1 MNEKQREI
9 RRKEQKPNSTYIK
22 LDSRQNIQQ
31 ISHTELATGQPPH
44 TQQIEDSKNLNFI
57 ICIRLNLCVCVL
69 SVGNYATEK
78 QAFEYKWRP
87 LYCDSDI
94 CFRILFRVNCQSFE
108 ENAFY
113 ECVSCYS
120 KCENG
125 AHSPQNT
132 HTNHLI
138 FLSPIFRR
146 STSKQNLISSILR
159 DYAPKLLMIV

>member
-1 MNEKQREI
+1 MRNREKYEEKNKNRILPTSNWI
-9 RRKEQKPNSTYIK
+9 RDRIYNRYRTQS
-22 LDSRQNIQQ
+22 SRLVNLHT
-31 ISHTELATGQPPH
+31 HTEK
-44 TQQIEDSKNLNFI
+44 IEDRKNLNFI

-125 AHSPQNT
+125 AHSPQHT
-132 HTNHLI
+132 HKPFNFPLAN
-138 FLSPIFRR
+138 FSPLN
-146 STSKQNLISSILR
+146 KQIEFNFEHFT
-159 DYAPKLLMIV
+159 